1 MFMTVISLSSKGQLT
16 LPEGVR
22 KKLGLSKG
30 DMLAVVEKDGQIIL
44 SPVSVLPVKM
54 YTDTEIAEWD
64 EENDLTADEAAA
76 FDAGVDRL
84 KAKLAKPS

>member
-1 MFMTVISLSSKGQLT
+1 MTVVSLSSKGQLT

-44 SPVSVLPVKM
+44 SPVSILPVKM
-54 YTDTEIAEWD
+54 YTAAEIAGWEQ
-64 EENDLTADEAAA
+64 ENALTAEEAKT

-84 KAKLAKPS
+84 KTNLAKPS